1 MTMALPSDA
10 SANAAT
16 VPSDASARTEQR
28 LPGLAVAGVASLG
41 AGAIHAGAIGLHSEH
56 TTLSRLFV
64 VVAVLQLGWG
74 LAALLR
80 PSRSIAAVGAAV
92 NLVVVAGWVTTRI
105 TGIDRIG
112 GLEARESPQ
121 FTDTAAAALGLV
133 AAGAALAALLIGRRN
148 LPTMRLALP
157 AFAVAAL
164 TVPAMWAGT
173 SHVHAEGEH
182 GHGDPVAG
190 APAHDADDGHHGDS
204 PGAVAI
210 GDVDHDDTHATD
222 DHHATDG
229 ATDDH
234 GTDDHHG
241 TDGATDVSL
250 DEPPVWPRAWDPSQ
264 PIDLSGVPGVTPE
277 QEARAT
283 EILARTQEV
292 LPQFADTATAESVG
306 FRSIG
311 DARTGF
317 EHYINYGYIGDEH
330 FMNPEFP
337 ESLVYQV
344 DGDER
349 TLVSA
354 MFIARQMPVDDP
366 EIVDIGGPLMQWHIH
381 DNLCWGLDP
390 TGQPK
395 VMGVVDA
402 AGNCP
407 PGTLNTGGGNPMV
420 HVWIAPHQCG
430 PFAALEGHG
439 AGQVDPDVDFRVDQC
454 NDHGHGGNDD
464 EHGDGHGDAP
474 TAKPY
479 DPEMPIDL
487 SGMPGVSPQEQAR
500 AENLIAVTLLRLPKY
515 ADTAAAEA
523 AGYRT
528 IGDGAAGG
536 YEHYVNWSLINDGV
550 ILDPDLPESL
560 VYERRPDGT
569 KELVAAMYM
578 LPDGDTLDTVPELG
592 GPLTQWH
599 IHNNLCYSN
608 DPSETGQAFVI
619 GLTDSEGNCPRG
631 VKLGENPMLHVWIT
645 PHRCG
650 PFAALDGIG
659 AGQIKEGEER
669 LCDEAHGSH

>member
-10 SANAAT
+10 SAHTQTAAHDVT
-16 VPSDASARTEQR
+16 TRTELR
-28 LPGLAVAGVASLG
+28 FAGLAVAGVASIG

-64 VVAVLQLGWG
+64 VVAVVQLGWG

-80 PSRSIAAVGAAV
+80 PSRPLAVIGAAA
-92 NLVVVAGWVTTRI
+92 NAAIVAGWVVTRI

-112 GLEARESPQ
+112 GLETREAPQ
-121 FTDTAAAALGLV
+121 FTDTAAASLGLV
-133 AAGAALAALLIGRRN
+133 AAGAALAAALIGRRS
-148 LPTMRLALP
+148 LPSMRLALP
-157 AFAVAAL
+157 AVAVAAL
-164 TVPAMWAGT
+164 ALPAMWVGT

-182 GHGDPVAG
+182 AHGGSATGV
-190 APAHDADDGHHGDS
+190 AHDDSDGHHDES
-204 PGAVAI
+204 SGAVAI
-210 GDVDHDDTHATD
+210 GDDHHDDTHAAGDDHHDGDDHATD

-229 ATDDH
+229 ATDV
-234 GTDDHHG
+234 
-241 TDGATDVSL
+241 AL
-250 DEPPVWPRAWDPSQ
+250 DEAPVWPRAWDPSQ

-277 QEARAT
+277 QEARAV
-283 EILARTQEV
+283 EILALTQEV
-292 LPQFADTATAESVG
+292 LPRFADTATAESLG

-311 DARTGF
+311 DSGTGF
-317 EHYINYGYIGDEH
+317 EHFVHYGYIGDEY

-344 DGDER
+344 DGDAR

-354 MFIARQMPVDDP
+354 MFIAPQMAVDDP
-366 EIVDIGGPLMQWHIH
+366 EITDFGGPLMQWHIH

-390 TGQPK
+390 SGQPK

-402 AGNCP
+402 EGNCP

-420 HVWIAPHQCG
+420 HVWIAPHLCG

-439 AGQVDPDVDFRVDQC
+439 AGQVDPDAEFRVDQC
-454 NDHGHGGNDD
+454 NDHGHGGHGDD
-464 EHGDGHGDAP
+464 GHGDGHGDTA

-487 SGMPGVSPQEQAR
+487 SGMPGVSPQQQAR

-515 ADTAAAEA
+515 VDTATAETD
-523 AGYRT
+523 GYRT

-536 YEHYVNWSLINDGV
+536 YEHYVNWSYINDDKL
-550 ILDPDLPESL
+550 LDPDYPESL

-578 LPDGDTLDTVPELG
+578 LPNGDTLETVPDVG

-608 DPSETGQAFVI
+608 DPAETGQAFVI

-650 PFAALDGIG
+650 PFAALDGVG